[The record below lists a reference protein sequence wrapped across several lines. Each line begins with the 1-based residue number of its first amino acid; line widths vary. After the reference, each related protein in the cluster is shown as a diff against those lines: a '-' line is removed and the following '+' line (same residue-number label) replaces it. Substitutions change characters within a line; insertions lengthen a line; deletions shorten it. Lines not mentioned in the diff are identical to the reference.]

1 VTPAPTLDW
10 QAEPLQAAL
19 QALRPGLL
27 VQVLGEDASTNS
39 TLVARIRAAGP
50 AATACLLAAE
60 HQTAGRGRMGRSWH
74 ARRGDSLTFSLA
86 LPCTPA
92 DWSGLSLAVG
102 VALADAL
109 DPVGAIGLKWPNDL
123 WLQGGQASVGRKL
136 GGILIETVVAA
147 GGARH
152 CVIGVGLNVRALCS
166 QGPQQPHDTA
176 FATGL
181 ASLQELDPGA
191 SAPAVLH
198 RVAEPLLRAV
208 LRFEREGFAAFAEG
222 FARRDLLRGRE
233 VTTTQPGLDA
243 GMAAGVDA
251 DGALL
256 LRDDA
261 GRLHR
266 LSAGEVS
273 VRPAQA
279 SREAA

>member
-1 VTPAPTLDW
+1 MTPAPTLDW
-10 QAEPLQAAL
+10 QPEPLQAAL

-50 AATACLLAAE
+50 AATACLLVAE

-86 LPCTPA
+86 LPFTPA

-102 VALADAL
+102 AALADAL

-136 GGILIETVVAA
+136 GGILIETVVTA
-147 GGARH
+147 GGVRH

-166 QGPQQPHDTA
+166 QDPQQPHDTA

-191 SAPAVLH
+191 SAPAALH
-198 RVAEPLLRAV
+198 RLAEPLLRSV

-222 FARRDLLRGRE
+222 FAARDLLRGRE
-233 VTTTQPGLDA
+233 VTTTQPGLAA
-243 GMAAGVDA
+243 GVAAGVDA